1 MAVIANRIS
10 QPGWTG
16 NVGALGT
23 LKTVQRASP
32 VGPIGHYSMAASVR
46 IVDSLV
52 RRSTVR
58 ISPPVSVGLRTIET
72 GGANLVQR
80 QSLRAFARVSLDAKV
95 HKTASTALDR
105 SRSSARARSAA
116 DAKSIVQGRHVE
128 LVRIFG
134 SACPAV
140 GDDSR
145 VVERYRPSATGASSG
160 LTLNALR
167 IVQDRRNRV
176 AAERRKR
183 ASPDGGAHHEMNR
196 SHQV

>member
-128 LVRIFG
+128 RG
-134 SACPAV
+134 E
-140 GDDSR
+140 D
-145 VVERYRPSATGASSG
+145 
-160 LTLNALR
+160 LR
-167 IVQDRRNRV
+167 IRLSCCRRRQPRGRAIPTKRDRRFIRFNTKRTQDRPGQ
-176 AAERRKR
+176 A
-183 ASPDGGAHHEMNR
+183 
-196 SHQV
+196 